1 MDGKFSRNLLD
12 ILFEGVYFVDQD
24 RRVTYWSKGA
34 ERITGYQEQEVLG
47 RRCRDSILMHVDER
61 GRDACD
67 QSCLIADTI
76 RDGGERQAEL
86 YLLHK
91 AGHRIPV
98 SIRVAPIAE
107 PGGRIVGA
115 MEVFSDNLTE
125 ESTAR
130 LIQDL
135 REMALL
141 DPLTELGNRRY
152 LEMHLEARLKEMDR
166 YGWTFGV
173 LFADIDFFKNVNDT
187 YGHDIGDRVLKMVG
201 RTLQNSVRSF
211 DIVGRWGG
219 EEFLAIIANVNEDHL
234 SSIARK
240 LCHLVGK
247 SSFTEGKDT
256 VRVNVSIGG
265 TLVRPDDTAETLVK
279 RADRFL
285 YRSKA
290 AGRNRF
296 TIGGDE

>member
-1 MDGKFSRNLLD
+1 MNESIPRNLLD

-24 RRVTYWSKGA
+24 RRITYWSKGA
-34 ERITGYQEQEVLG
+34 ERITGYKEQEVLG
-47 RRCRDSILMHVDER
+47 MRCSDSILMHVNER
-61 GRDACD
+61 GKDACD
-67 QSCLIADTI
+67 RSCLIADTI

-91 AGHRIPV
+91 AGHRVPV
-98 SIRVAPIAE
+98 AIRVAPIAD

-115 MEVFSDNLTE
+115 MEVFHDNLSG

-130 LIQDL
+130 LIEDL
-135 REMALL
+135 RHMAML
-141 DPLTELGNRRY
+141 DPMTELGNRRY
-152 LEMHLEARLKEMDR
+152 LEMRLEAKLKELDR
-166 YGWTFGV
+166 YGGSFGV
-173 LFADIDFFKNVNDT
+173 LFADIDSFKNVNDT
-187 YGHDIGDRVLKMVG
+187 HGHEVGDRVLRMVA

-219 EEFLAIIANVNEDHL
+219 EEFLAVIANVNEDHL
-234 SSIARK
+234 SSVARK

-247 SSFTEGKDT
+247 SSFPEGRGT
-256 VRVNVSIGG
+256 IRVTVSIGG

-279 RADRFL
+279 RADRL
-285 YRSKA
+285 MYRSKA

>member
-1 MDGKFSRNLLD
+1 MNGNIPRNLLD

-61 GRDACD
+61 GKDACGL
-67 QSCLIADTI
+67 SCLIEDTI
-76 RDGGERQAEL
+76 RDGGQRHADL

-91 AGHRIPV
+91 DGHRIPV

-107 PGGRIVGA
+107 TGGRIVGA
-115 MEVFSDNLTE
+115 MEVFRDNLTG

-135 REMALL
+135 RDMALL
-141 DPLTELGNRRY
+141 DPTTELGNRRY

-166 YGWTFGV
+166 YGWSFGV

-187 YGHDIGDRVLKMVG
+187 YGHDVGDRVLRMVG

-234 SSIARK
+234 SSIASK

-247 SSFTEGKDT
+247 SSFVEGKDT
-256 VRVNVSIGG
+256 IRVTVSIGA
-265 TLVRPDDTAETLVK
+265 TLVRPDDTAEMLVK
-279 RADRFL
+279 RADRFM

-290 AGRNRF
+290 AGRNRY
-296 TIGGDE
+296 TIGGNE

>member
-1 MDGKFSRNLLD
+1 MDGKIPRNLLD
-12 ILFEGVYFVDQD
+12 MLFEGVYFVDQD
-24 RRVTYWSKGA
+24 RRVTYWSRGA
-34 ERITGYQEQEVLG
+34 ERITGYKEQEVLG
-47 RRCRDSILMHVDER
+47 QRCRDRILMHVDER

-67 QSCLIADTI
+67 RSCLIAETI
-76 RDGGERQAEL
+76 RDGGEREAEL

-98 SIRVAPIAE
+98 AIRVAPIAE

-115 MEVFSDNLTE
+115 MEVFSDNLTGE
-125 ESTAR
+125 TAAR
-130 LIQDL
+130 VIREL
-135 REMALL
+135 RDMALL
-141 DPLTELGNRRY
+141 DPVTELGNRRY
-152 LEMHLEARLKEMDR
+152 LELHLGARLKEMDR
-166 YGWTFGV
+166 YGWSFGV

-187 YGHDIGDRVLKMVG
+187 YGHDVGDRALKMVG

-219 EEFLAIIANVNEDHL
+219 EEFLAVIVNVNEERL

-240 LCHLVGK
+240 LCHLVEK

-256 VRVNVSIGG
+256 IRVTVSIGA
-265 TLVRPDDTAETLVK
+265 TLVRPDDTVETLMK
-279 RADRFL
+279 RADRL
-285 YRSKA
+285 MYRSKE

-296 TIGGDE
+296 TIGGDG